1 MKAVIEACGIAVRSI
16 AFEEEKN
23 EGKQTAIVRFHPL
36 PLPWRITAEELAVP
50 VVTPLA
56 ADAEAEATAAVP
68 ESTEQAE
75 GEAKAEEKS
84 ADDSA
89 TVADQDMTA
98 APAAGDAGAVNADE
112 APEEAATADKA
123 ADDTAAVMDVEV
135 AAPEKDVEAAA
146 AVKDVGKKAPT
157 PAPAKK
163 ERRPMEDGRRV
174 GDAAKMSRYCELLG
188 RAVLL
193 VLLVLLTP
201 SSLIPSC
208 HPSATIHV
216 IIPPFCPSLLLQWLL
231 ISPTAIWSWVER
243 SSRSTRRRCP

>member
-56 ADAEAEATAAVP
+56 EAAETEATAAVP

-75 GEAKAEEKS
+75 GEAKAEEKA

-89 TVADQDMTA
+89 AVTDQDMTA
-98 APAAGDAGAVNADE
+98 APATEDAGAVAADK
-112 APEEAATADKA
+112 APEEAASADKA

-135 AAPEKDVEAAA
+135 AAPAKDVEAAA
-146 AVKDVGKKAPT
+146 AEKDAGKKAQA

-174 GDAAKMSRYCELLG
+174 GDAAKMSRYCELFG

-193 VLLVLLTP
+193 VPLP
-201 SSLIPSC
+201 RRAPYSLIPSC
-208 HPSATIHV
+208 HPPATIH
-216 IIPPFCPSLLLQWLL
+216 IITHSMLLQWLL
-231 ISPTAIWSWVER
+231 ISPTAIWSWGER
-243 SSRSTRRRCP
+243 SSRSTLRRFP